1 MWELLY
7 ETFWDR
13 LEHFCFNL
21 CRDEARAEDLT
32 QEVFLRALQNRSL
45 INSFTERQCK
55 AWLFT
60 TARNLYCD
68 QLRRTAKEEQ
78 LLCTFFP
85 EEDRA
90 EPDSALDTVEAASL
104 LALLTPEERLHP
116 GRGQRDHAVQLDL
129 LIAVKKIL
137 LHIAQVQDHSVHIH
151 VLFHHLFLRKFSL
164 LALLTPE
171 ERRLFTLRY
180 TAGYNA
186 SEIGQLLSL
195 PPGTV
200 RSRLAQIRHR
210 LKTELTEE

>member
-1 MWELLY
+1 MGAAVRDLLGQAG
-7 ETFWDR
+7 TLLFQSLPGRSPGGGSDPGS
-13 LEHFCFNL
+13 LS
-21 CRDEARAEDLT
+21 AGTAEPDPYQQLYRT
-32 QEVFLRALQNRSL
+32 AVQ
-45 INSFTERQCK
+45 

-78 LLCTFFP
+78 LLSTFFP
-85 EEDRA
+85 EEDSA
-90 EPDSALDTVEAASL
+90 EPDFALDTVEAA
-104 LALLTPEERLHP
+104 
-116 GRGQRDHAVQLDL
+116 
-129 LIAVKKIL
+129 
-137 LHIAQVQDHSVHIH
+137 
-151 VLFHHLFLRKFSL
+151 SL

>member
-32 QEVFLRALQNRSL
+32 QEVFLRALQNRTL

-68 QLRRTAKEEQ
+68 QLRRTA
-78 LLCTFFP
+78 
-85 EEDRA
+85 EDRA
-90 EPDSALDTVEAASL
+90 EPDFALDTVEAA
-104 LALLTPEERLHP
+104 
-116 GRGQRDHAVQLDL
+116 
-129 LIAVKKIL
+129 
-137 LHIAQVQDHSVHIH
+137 
-151 VLFHHLFLRKFSL
+151 SL

>member
-1 MWELLY
+1 MGAAVRDLLGQAGTLLFQSLP
-7 ETFWDR
+7 ERSPGGGSDPGSLSAGT
-13 LEHFCFNL
+13 
-21 CRDEARAEDLT
+21 AEP
-32 QEVFLRALQNRSL
+32 RSL

-78 LLCTFFP
+78 LLSAFFP

-90 EPDSALDTVEAASL
+90 EPDSALDTVEAA
-104 LALLTPEERLHP
+104 
-116 GRGQRDHAVQLDL
+116 
-129 LIAVKKIL
+129 
-137 LHIAQVQDHSVHIH
+137 
-151 VLFHHLFLRKFSL
+151 SL

-210 LKTELTEE
+210 LKTELTED

>member
-78 LLCTFFP
+78 LLSTFF
-85 EEDRA
+85 
-90 EPDSALDTVEAASL
+90 
-104 LALLTPEERLHP
+104 
-116 GRGQRDHAVQLDL
+116 
-129 LIAVKKIL
+129 
-137 LHIAQVQDHSVHIH
+137 
-151 VLFHHLFLRKFSL
+151 
-164 LALLTPE
+164 PE

-186 SEIGQLLSL
+186 SEIGQLLCL

>member
-1 MWELLY
+1 MGAAVRDLLGQAG
-7 ETFWDR
+7 TLLFQSLPGRSPGGGSDPGS
-13 LEHFCFNL
+13 LS
-21 CRDEARAEDLT
+21 AGTAEP
-32 QEVFLRALQNRSL
+32 RSL

-68 QLRRTAKEEQ
+68 QLRRAAKEAQ
-78 LLCTFFP
+78 LLSTFFP
-85 EEDRA
+85 EEDSA
-90 EPDSALDTVEAASL
+90 EPDFALDTVEAA
-104 LALLTPEERLHP
+104 
-116 GRGQRDHAVQLDL
+116 
-129 LIAVKKIL
+129 
-137 LHIAQVQDHSVHIH
+137 
-151 VLFHHLFLRKFSL
+151 SL

-210 LKTELTEE
+210 LKTELTED

>member
-68 QLRRTAKEEQ
+68 QLRRAAKEEQ
-78 LLCTFFP
+78 LLSTFFP
-85 EEDRA
+85 EEDSA

-104 LALLTPEERLHP
+104 LALLT
-116 GRGQRDHAVQLDL
+116 
-129 LIAVKKIL
+129 
-137 LHIAQVQDHSVHIH
+137 
-151 VLFHHLFLRKFSL
+151 
-164 LALLTPE
+164 
-171 ERRLFTLRY
+171 LRY

-186 SEIGQLLSL
+186 SEIGQLLCL

-210 LKTELTEE
+210 LKTELTED

>member
-78 LLCTFFP
+78 LLSTFF
-85 EEDRA
+85 
-90 EPDSALDTVEAASL
+90 
-104 LALLTPEERLHP
+104 
-116 GRGQRDHAVQLDL
+116 
-129 LIAVKKIL
+129 
-137 LHIAQVQDHSVHIH
+137 
-151 VLFHHLFLRKFSL
+151 
-164 LALLTPE
+164 PE

>member
-78 LLCTFFP
+78 LLSTFSRKRTVLNRIP
-85 EEDRA
+85 RWTQWKPPVCWLCSPRKNGGCSPCAIQRA
-90 EPDSALDTVEAASL
+90 TMPAKSVSCSVSRPARSAAAL
-104 LALLTPEERLHP
+104 PRYA
-116 GRGQRDHAVQLDL
+116 
-129 LIAVKKIL
+129 IASKL
-137 LHIAQVQDHSVHIH
+137 N
-151 VLFHHLFLRKFSL
+151 LRRIK
-164 LALLTPE
+164 
-171 ERRLFTLRY
+171 
-180 TAGYNA
+180 
-186 SEIGQLLSL
+186 
-195 PPGTV
+195 
-200 RSRLAQIRHR
+200 
-210 LKTELTEE
+210 

>member
-13 LEHFCFNL
+13 LEHFCCNL

-78 LLCTFFP
+78 LLSTFSRKRTMLNRISHWTRWKP
-85 EEDRA
+85 PVCWLCSPRKSGGCSPCAIQRA
-90 EPDSALDTVEAASL
+90 TMPARSVSCSVSRPARSAAAL
-104 LALLTPEERLHP
+104 PRYA
-116 GRGQRDHAVQLDL
+116 
-129 LIAVKKIL
+129 IASKL
-137 LHIAQVQDHSVHIH
+137 N
-151 VLFHHLFLRKFSL
+151 LRRIK
-164 LALLTPE
+164 
-171 ERRLFTLRY
+171 
-180 TAGYNA
+180 
-186 SEIGQLLSL
+186 
-195 PPGTV
+195 
-200 RSRLAQIRHR
+200 
-210 LKTELTEE
+210 

>member
-1 MWELLY
+1 MGAAVRDLLGQAG
-7 ETFWDR
+7 TLLFQSLPGRSPGGGSDPGS
-13 LEHFCFNL
+13 LS
-21 CRDEARAEDLT
+21 AGTAEP
-32 QEVFLRALQNRSL
+32 RSL

-60 TARNLYCD
+60 TARNLYYD

-78 LLCTFFP
+78 LLSTFFP
-85 EEDRA
+85 EEDNA
-90 EPDSALDTVEAASL
+90 EPDSALDTVEAA
-104 LALLTPEERLHP
+104 
-116 GRGQRDHAVQLDL
+116 
-129 LIAVKKIL
+129 
-137 LHIAQVQDHSVHIH
+137 
-151 VLFHHLFLRKFSL
+151 SL

-210 LKTELTEE
+210 LKTELTED

>member
-32 QEVFLRALQNRSL
+32 QEVFLRALQNRTL

-68 QLRRTAKEEQ
+68 QLRRAAKEEQ
-78 LLCTFFP
+78 LLSTFF
-85 EEDRA
+85 
-90 EPDSALDTVEAASL
+90 
-104 LALLTPEERLHP
+104 
-116 GRGQRDHAVQLDL
+116 
-129 LIAVKKIL
+129 
-137 LHIAQVQDHSVHIH
+137 
-151 VLFHHLFLRKFSL
+151 
-164 LALLTPE
+164 PE

-186 SEIGQLLSL
+186 SEIGQLLCL

>member
-13 LEHFCFNL
+13 LEHFCCNL

-78 LLCTFFP
+78 LLSTFFP
-85 EEDRA
+85 EEDNA
-90 EPDSALDTVEAASL
+90 EPDFALDTVEAA
-104 LALLTPEERLHP
+104 
-116 GRGQRDHAVQLDL
+116 
-129 LIAVKKIL
+129 
-137 LHIAQVQDHSVHIH
+137 
-151 VLFHHLFLRKFSL
+151 SL

>member
-1 MWELLY
+1 MGAAVRDLLGQAG
-7 ETFWDR
+7 TLLFQSLPGRSPGGGSDPGS
-13 LEHFCFNL
+13 LS
-21 CRDEARAEDLT
+21 AGTAEPRT
-32 QEVFLRALQNRSL
+32 L

-68 QLRRTAKEEQ
+68 QLRRAAKEEA
-78 LLCTFFP
+78 LLSTFFP

-90 EPDSALDTVEAASL
+90 EPDSALDTVEAA
-104 LALLTPEERLHP
+104 
-116 GRGQRDHAVQLDL
+116 
-129 LIAVKKIL
+129 
-137 LHIAQVQDHSVHIH
+137 
-151 VLFHHLFLRKFSL
+151 SL

-210 LKTELTEE
+210 LKTELTED

>member
-78 LLCTFFP
+78 LLSTFFP
-85 EEDRA
+85 EEDSA
-90 EPDSALDTVEAASL
+90 EPDFALDTV
-104 LALLTPEERLHP
+104 
-116 GRGQRDHAVQLDL
+116 
-129 LIAVKKIL
+129 
-137 LHIAQVQDHSVHIH
+137 
-151 VLFHHLFLRKFSL
+151 
-164 LALLTPE
+164 

-210 LKTELTEE
+210 LKTELTED

>member
-32 QEVFLRALQNRSL
+32 QEVFLRALQNRTL

-68 QLRRTAKEEQ
+68 QLRRAAKEEQ
-78 LLCTFFP
+78 LLSTFFP

-104 LALLTPEERLHP
+104 LAPRKNGGCLPCAI
-116 GRGQRDHAVQLDL
+116 QRATMPARSVSCSVSRPARSAAALPRYA
-129 LIAVKKIL
+129 IASKL
-137 LHIAQVQDHSVHIH
+137 N
-151 VLFHHLFLRKFSL
+151 LRRIK
-164 LALLTPE
+164 
-171 ERRLFTLRY
+171 
-180 TAGYNA
+180 
-186 SEIGQLLSL
+186 
-195 PPGTV
+195 
-200 RSRLAQIRHR
+200 
-210 LKTELTEE
+210 

>member
-32 QEVFLRALQNRSL
+32 QEVFLRALQNRTL

-68 QLRRTAKEEQ
+68 QLRRAAKEAQ
-78 LLCTFFP
+78 LLSTFFP

-90 EPDSALDTVEAASL
+90 EPDFALDTVEAASL
-104 LALLTPEERLHP
+104 LALLTPAAVHP
-116 GRGQRDHAVQLDL
+116 ALYSGLQCQRDRSA
-129 LIAVKKIL
+129 
-137 LHIAQVQDHSVHIH
+137 AQSPARHGPQPPCPD
-151 VLFHHLFLRKFSL
+151 
-164 LALLTPE
+164 TPSPQ
-171 ERRLFTLRY
+171 
-180 TAGYNA
+180 N
-186 SEIGQLLSL
+186 
-195 PPGTV
+195 
-200 RSRLAQIRHR
+200 
-210 LKTELTEE
+210 

>member
-78 LLCTFFP
+78 LLSTFFP
-85 EEDRA
+85 EEDSA
-90 EPDSALDTVEAASL
+90 EPDSALDTPRKNGGCSPCAIQRATMPAKSVSCSVSRPARSAA
-104 LALLTPEERLHP
+104 ALPRY
-116 GRGQRDHAVQLDL
+116 A
-129 LIAVKKIL
+129 IASKL
-137 LHIAQVQDHSVHIH
+137 N
-151 VLFHHLFLRKFSL
+151 LRRIK
-164 LALLTPE
+164 
-171 ERRLFTLRY
+171 
-180 TAGYNA
+180 
-186 SEIGQLLSL
+186 
-195 PPGTV
+195 
-200 RSRLAQIRHR
+200 
-210 LKTELTEE
+210 

>member
-13 LEHFCFNL
+13 LEHFCCNL

-68 QLRRTAKEEQ
+68 QLRRAAKEEQ
-78 LLCTFFP
+78 LLSTFFP
-85 EEDRA
+85 EEDSA

-104 LALLTPEERLHP
+104 LALLP
-116 GRGQRDHAVQLDL
+116 
-129 LIAVKKIL
+129 
-137 LHIAQVQDHSVHIH
+137 
-151 VLFHHLFLRKFSL
+151 
-164 LALLTPE
+164 PE

-180 TAGYNA
+180 TAATMPARSVSCSVSRPARSAAALPRYAIA
-186 SEIGQLLSL
+186 SKLNL
-195 PPGTV
+195 
-200 RSRLAQIRHR
+200 RRN
-210 LKTELTEE
+210 K

>member
-32 QEVFLRALQNRSL
+32 QEVFLRALQNRTL

-78 LLCTFFP
+78 LLSTFFP

-104 LALLTPEERLHP
+104 LALLTPEER
-116 GRGQRDHAVQLDL
+116 
-129 LIAVKKIL
+129 
-137 LHIAQVQDHSVHIH
+137 
-151 VLFHHLFLRKFSL
+151 
-164 LALLTPE
+164 
-171 ERRLFTLRY
+171 RLFTLRY
-180 TAGYNA
+180 TAA
-186 SEIGQLLSL
+186 TM
-195 PPGTV
+195 PV
-200 RSRLAQIRHR
+200 RSVSCSVSRPARSAAALPRYAIASKLNLRR
-210 LKTELTEE
+210 NK

>member
-13 LEHFCFNL
+13 LEHFCCNL

-78 LLCTFFP
+78 LLSTFFP
-85 EEDRA
+85 EEDSA
-90 EPDSALDTVEAASL
+90 EPDSALDTVEAAL
-104 LALLTPEERLHP
+104 PRYA
-116 GRGQRDHAVQLDL
+116 
-129 LIAVKKIL
+129 IASKL
-137 LHIAQVQDHSVHIH
+137 N
-151 VLFHHLFLRKFSL
+151 LRRIK
-164 LALLTPE
+164 
-171 ERRLFTLRY
+171 
-180 TAGYNA
+180 
-186 SEIGQLLSL
+186 
-195 PPGTV
+195 
-200 RSRLAQIRHR
+200 
-210 LKTELTEE
+210 

>member
-78 LLCTFFP
+78 LLSTFSRKRTVLNRIP
-85 EEDRA
+85 RWTRWKPPVCWLCSPRKSGGCSPCAIQRA
-90 EPDSALDTVEAASL
+90 TMPARSVSCSVSRPARSAAAL
-104 LALLTPEERLHP
+104 PRYA
-116 GRGQRDHAVQLDL
+116 
-129 LIAVKKIL
+129 IASKL
-137 LHIAQVQDHSVHIH
+137 N
-151 VLFHHLFLRKFSL
+151 LRRNK
-164 LALLTPE
+164 
-171 ERRLFTLRY
+171 
-180 TAGYNA
+180 
-186 SEIGQLLSL
+186 
-195 PPGTV
+195 
-200 RSRLAQIRHR
+200 
-210 LKTELTEE
+210 

>member
-1 MWELLY
+1 MGAAVRDLLGQAG
-7 ETFWDR
+7 TLLFQSLPGRSPGGGSDPGS
-13 LEHFCFNL
+13 LS
-21 CRDEARAEDLT
+21 AGTAEP
-32 QEVFLRALQNRSL
+32 RSL

-78 LLCTFFP
+78 LLSTFFP

-104 LALLTPEERLHP
+104 LALLTPEER
-116 GRGQRDHAVQLDL
+116 
-129 LIAVKKIL
+129 
-137 LHIAQVQDHSVHIH
+137 
-151 VLFHHLFLRKFSL
+151 
-164 LALLTPE
+164 
-171 ERRLFTLRY
+171 RLFTLRY

-186 SEIGQLLSL
+186 SEIGQLLCL

-200 RSRLAQIRHR
+200 RSRLAPDTPSPQN
-210 LKTELTEE
+210 

>member
-32 QEVFLRALQNRSL
+32 QEVFLRALQNRHL

-78 LLCTFFP
+78 LLSTFSRKRTMLNRISHWTRWKP
-85 EEDRA
+85 PVCWLCSPRKSGGCSPCAIQRA
-90 EPDSALDTVEAASL
+90 TMPARSVSCSVSRPARSAAAL
-104 LALLTPEERLHP
+104 PRYA
-116 GRGQRDHAVQLDL
+116 
-129 LIAVKKIL
+129 IASKL
-137 LHIAQVQDHSVHIH
+137 N
-151 VLFHHLFLRKFSL
+151 LRRNK
-164 LALLTPE
+164 
-171 ERRLFTLRY
+171 
-180 TAGYNA
+180 
-186 SEIGQLLSL
+186 
-195 PPGTV
+195 
-200 RSRLAQIRHR
+200 
-210 LKTELTEE
+210 